1 MSSLLRIKARLKRV
15 LPYVQLLSVYHRIR
29 NRNTLTI
36 VVFHRVLAVDDE
48 RWPHAHPEWTVSDGV
63 FDQCLQFFQRHYHV
77 ISLEELLSSVE
88 QGKKLPNRS
97 LLITFDDGYADN
109 EEYALP
115 VLERERVPAVLFLTT
130 DFLNRKSRPWTE
142 DLVAA
147 FREGAISPQSVAQLY
162 RALFNKTN
170 GVPADT
176 SKQLNQISE
185 RWTGLADDEVDQL
198 CRVHLGQRLQ
208 RTGER
213 AQMLSTEQLRHL
225 HAAGVAIGAH
235 GKTHT
240 SLPLSTNLDTELT
253 EPRRALVD
261 CLNLPSS
268 DEVKTLAFPFGSYT
282 ESVVRSAFA
291 KGYKLLFT
299 FKPALMKLSQGRP
312 ASPVLDRVN
321 VSGPVIAPDGVAT
334 PERLARSFFFVPHAT
349 RVSSLTE

>member
-1 MSSLLRIKARLKRV
+1 MSSLMQIKARLKRV

-63 FDQCLQFFQRHYHV
+63 FDQCLQFFRHNYHV

-88 QGKKLPNRS
+88 QGKKLPSRS

-115 VLERERVPAVLFLTT
+115 LLERDRVPAVLFLTT

-147 FREGAISPQSVAQLY
+147 FREGAISSQLVAQLY
-162 RALFNKTN
+162 RALFNKSD
-170 GVPADT
+170 GVSADPN
-176 SKQLNQISE
+176 KQLNEISE
-185 RWTGLADDEVDQL
+185 RWIDLPDDEVEQL
-198 CRVHLGQRLQ
+198 CRVHLGKPLHRSS
-208 RTGER
+208 ER

-240 SLPLSTNLDTELT
+240 SLPLSTNLEMELT
-253 EPRRALVD
+253 EPQRTLVD
-261 CLNLPSS
+261 CLDLPST
-268 DEVKTLAFPFGSYT
+268 DEISTLAFPFGSYS
-282 ESVVRSAFA
+282 ENVVRSAVA

-312 ASPVLDRVN
+312 VGPVLDRVN

-334 PERLARSFFFVPHAT
+334 PERLARCFFFVPHAA
-349 RVSSLTE
+349 RAYPA